1 MPNAVDAVADF
12 NTLNITANSTVTLTG
27 TETVGSL
34 IFGDT
39 TPSNN
44 WTVSGSA
51 ITLATSGTAVPSLTV
66 NSGTTTFNAAL
77 TGTQGF
83 VKSGTGT
90 ATLSAGTN
98 NVITG
103 PISVNAGALNSGVA
117 NGFKN
122 VTGAI
127 TVVSGASF
135 GFTNGVFD
143 GNTYANNLFLSGTG
157 VSSTAGALEISNNV
171 TATGTITLNASSRI
185 THNYNIGTI
194 NGPIIGTNTNLTLAT
209 FVAGQYGFSVGGN
222 IQLGTGALILNGI
235 GTTGS
240 PDATLSGSN
249 SYSGGTN
256 LNAGTLSI
264 ANENAISGSTSAINF
279 NGGILQV
286 TGTGITNLNSHT
298 INATTFNGGIDV
310 NSASNVFTVSQ
321 ALSGTGAFNKR
332 GSGSLTLS
340 GSNSHSGGT
349 TVTSGTLLVGNT
361 NALGTG
367 VLTLNAGTVD
377 LRGNNTAAGALSG
390 STGTLITNNIS
401 GTNTLTSTAASGTS
415 TYAGTI
421 ADGTGGIV
429 LNKAGAGTQILSGT
443 NTYSGG
449 TTLSAGALSIAGE
462 TAISGSTST
471 INFNG
476 GLLQVTGT
484 AISNLNSHTVNWSSF
499 NGGIDV
505 NSASNTFT
513 VSQALSGTGAFSK
526 AGAGTLLLSASNGHS
541 GGTTVGGGILQV
553 GNPNALG
560 TGVLAVNAGTL
571 DLHGNNTAGGALSGS
586 TGALITNSVSGTASL
601 TSTVPSG
608 TSTYAGTI
616 ADSTGVVAL
625 NKAGA
630 GTLTLAG
637 TNTFSGGATISS
649 GTLNYGNVN
658 ALGSGLATFAGNS
671 TLQAGVSGT
680 IANAMVLN
688 PSVIG
693 TFDTQGNAMGLSGI
707 VSGGALNKIGSGTL
721 TLSGSNSYSGGT
733 TIGAGT
739 LQVGSG
745 GSTGVLA
752 GDIVN
757 NATLALKRSDS
768 ALSLGGA
775 ISGAGALVNLGSGV
789 VTLAGSNSYSGG
801 TTISAGVLKF
811 ASTNAVP
818 GSGSITIGANA
829 AAAFDFAGVQ
839 SVLNAQL
846 GTVNAASS
854 IALTPTSAGENID
867 LSTTGANRNTYL
879 GATGNVTYTGTL
891 TPFTAGAYQLGGGG
905 GTLSFNQA
913 IGGSSSVSIGGGAS
927 GTVILGGANSYSGGT
942 TISGGVLEF
951 ASATA
956 LPGSGSIT
964 LGANSALA
972 FDFTGVQAIL
982 NTSLGTANA
991 ASSIAVTAN
1000 SAGENIDLSATGANR
1015 NTYLGAVG
1023 TVTYT
1028 GTLTPFTA
1036 GAYQLGGGGGT
1047 LVYNQVIGGSS
1058 SLSIGGGAPGTVIL
1072 GGSNNYSGGTTISS
1086 GTLQEGNGGS
1096 TGSITGA
1103 IVNNG
1108 TLVVKRSDGALSVGA
1123 ISGTGVLINAGT
1135 GYVGLAG
1142 GTSSA
1147 FSGPIFVNAGA
1158 FGTSAGAS
1166 MKNMSGAVTVAA
1178 GATFQAYQ
1186 NFDGYNFANNFFL
1199 SGSGYGANGWGA
1211 LNVGGNAT
1219 TTGTITL
1226 NANAKIS
1233 HDWNNGIIN
1242 GPIVGANTNLQ
1253 LTTVVNGQNGMVI
1266 AGSIQLGTGSLSLN
1280 GAGSVPD
1287 FTLSGS
1293 NNFTGGINLNAGT
1306 LSIASENAISGST
1319 STINFNGGYLQIT
1332 GTAINSLNSHTIN
1345 GSTFSG
1351 GIDVNSAANAFTL
1364 SQSLSGPGA
1373 FIKRGA
1379 GSLTLSGS
1387 NTHSGGT
1394 TVSSGTLQA
1403 GSANALGTGV
1413 LVINAGT
1420 VDLHGNSIAFGA
1432 LSGSSGTLITNS
1444 VSGLH
1449 TLTSTVAS
1457 GTATYAGS
1465 IADGAGAIAL
1475 SKAGAG
1481 TMILSG
1487 TNTYSGAT
1495 AVNGGIL
1502 SVSSTS
1508 ALPGWDSGRFSVGT
1522 GASLFVTNA
1531 FSEANVGAMLASGT
1545 FAAGSNLG
1553 LDISAGSRTFGINIV
1568 DPGANSLGLVKAGAN
1583 TLVLSASNSY
1593 SGGTTLTSGSL
1604 QLGNASALGA
1614 TTGSLAVNNGT
1625 LDLNGNSLTVGALS
1639 GLSGGV
1645 ITTSATGSI
1654 TLTTN
1659 SATSGTFGGVIQQ
1672 SGSSTVAFVKQ
1683 GSGTLTMTGTNNNFT
1698 GATTISGGTLSLAT
1712 AMLYPNLSW
1721 GTVVTTIN
1729 GGATLVLGGWGDSA
1743 TAGIGKVSFG
1753 SGNVVLDNGTIR
1765 YTGGL
1770 DGGSLDRPF
1779 TIGAGGATLDA
1790 AGGANTFTLNY
1801 GRSYGTI
1808 ASAAGGSLTLTGSSN
1823 GVMNEYLPG
1832 TGGLVK
1838 SGSGTWTLSYTNSYS
1853 GDTLVNGGMLLLGI
1867 AGAMA
1872 GSTLNTQTGSV
1883 GSLSFGA
1890 LTAATFGGIKG
1901 SNGLALSNTASA
1913 AVALT
1918 VGGNNQS
1925 TSFAGILSGGGSL
1938 IKNGTGLLTLTGSNV
1953 YSGATTISSGTLQV
1967 GDGATD
1973 GSIAGSSGI
1982 TDNSA
1987 LVYNLLGSQTY
1998 ANAISGSGSLTKSGA
2013 GTLALT
2019 GSNAYSGA
2027 TTITGGT
2034 LQIGNGISGSIAT
2047 SSAVTVNSGGT
2058 LVVNLANSGTF
2069 GSYITTIGTNGDAVV
2084 IANASGTNTF
2094 STNIAGPGAF
2104 NQNGTGVTILKGYN
2118 TYAGSTTINAGVLQ
2132 FASTGAVPTNG
2143 TIAVNSGAA
2152 VAFDFTGV
2160 QTILNARLGMV
2171 GTTSSIA
2178 LTPASAGESI
2188 NLGASGANKNA
2199 YLGAMGNVT
2208 YTGTY
2213 TPFTAGAYHLGG
2225 GGGTLTYNQAIGGAS
2240 SLSIGGGMPGMVILG
2255 GANTYSGGT
2264 TINSGTLQIGNGGS
2278 SGLLPGNT
2286 VNNATLA
2293 FNRSDSALVISGAI
2307 TGSGALV
2314 NAGSGLVTLTGS
2326 NSYSGGTTISS
2337 GTLQIG
2343 GGGSTGSISGNIV
2356 NNATLVFNRSDSA
2369 FSTSGAI
2376 SGSGALVNAG
2386 SGIVTL
2392 AGSNSYSGGTTISAG
2407 ILKFASSDAV
2417 PAIGLINLGANSAA
2431 AFDFTGVQAI
2441 LNTRLNTVDAASSIA
2456 LTPASAGENIDLSV
2470 TGANKNTYLG
2480 AVENVI
2486 YTGVYTPFTAGAYQ
2500 FGGGGG
2506 TLTYNQVIGGSSS
2519 LSIGGGTPGTVV
2531 LGGTNSYSGGT
2542 TIGAGILVFSS
2553 TDAVPASGS
2562 ITLGANTAV
2571 GFDFTGVQ
2579 AILNSRLGTVSGT
2592 STIAVTAASANE
2604 YINLS
2609 ATGAN
2614 KNAYLGAV
2622 GNVTYTGSYTPYT
2635 AGAYLLGGGGG
2646 TLIYDQVISGSST
2659 VSIGGGVPGTVVLG
2673 ASNSYSGGTT
2683 VSSGVLNYGN
2693 VRALGSGTAT
2703 VSGNSTVQAGVSGTV
2718 SNAIVLGAGVTGTF
2732 DSQSNT
2738 AVLSGVLSGSG
2749 ALNKTGSGALILTAS
2764 SSYSGGTTISSGTLQ
2779 LGNNG
2784 TTGAVAGAIVNNGT
2798 LVFKRTDG
2806 GLSLGAISGSGSMVN
2821 AGTGTVT
2828 LAGGTNNTFTGPI
2841 NVNAGAMSTSAGA
2854 SMKNVTGPVTVASG
2868 ASFNAQGAFD
2878 GAVVSSNFFVSGTG
2892 VSSGWGALN
2901 LGANVGLSGTITL
2914 LGDTRITKDWNAPFI
2929 SGLITGTNTSLLLV
2943 STVVGQDG
2951 WGIGGSIQLGTGALT
2966 LKGVDPS
2973 SGPDLTLSGS
2983 NSYSGGTNL
2992 NAGVLSIASENA
3004 IGGSTSAINFN
3015 GGILRVTG
3023 TAISNLNNHTLNG
3036 STFSGGIDVNSAS
3049 NAFTVSQALSGTGS
3063 FIKRGAGSLMLSG
3076 SNSFSG
3082 GTTLSSGT
3090 LQARDANALGTG
3102 KVILNAGTLD
3112 LHGTSVAFGA
3122 LSGSSGTLITNTV
3135 GGTSALTST
3144 VASGTST
3151 YAGNIADG
3159 AGAVAI
3165 NKAGAG
3171 TLTLSGSNSYS
3182 GGTTV
3187 SGGTLQVGNVN
3198 ALATGALTV
3207 NGGTL
3212 DLNGNS
3218 LAVGALSGS
3227 AGSIASTVSGTS
3239 TLTTTVASGTAT
3251 YEGAVVS
3258 GAGAVALDKEGAGTL
3273 VLSGSIS
3280 ADRISA
3286 NGGVTQLGLSGS
3298 VGAISISAAG
3308 TMELTANGVNSAKVL
3323 QTNSLS
3329 IAAGGTL
3336 DLWDNA
3342 LILRDQTGGIN
3353 QGANLAMVQSLAN
3366 TAFDNGN
3373 WDKPGITSSSVIADL
3388 GAYSVLTVM
3397 VYDNT
3402 VLGVDSFEGIN
3413 GLSSD
3418 NGGNQVMLKT
3428 TYLGDFDGN
3437 GIVNSADYGWLDFYY
3452 GYGLTVGDLNGDGQV
3467 NSADYNGI
3475 DYGYGYQAYGVLNGI
3490 AVAGVTA
3497 ASAPAPSET
3506 VPEPGTLGLLI
3517 AAAMGLFGRRG
3528 GRKPLHGK

>member
-1 MPNAVDAVADF
+1 
-12 NTLNITANSTVTLTG
+12 
-27 TETVGSL
+27 
-34 IFGDT
+34 
-39 TPSNN
+39 
-44 WTVSGSA
+44 
-51 ITLATSGTAVPSLTV
+51 
-66 NSGTTTFNAAL
+66 
-77 TGTQGF
+77 
-83 VKSGTGT
+83 
-90 ATLSAGTN
+90 
-98 NVITG
+98 
-103 PISVNAGALNSGVA
+103 
-117 NGFKN
+117 
-122 VTGAI
+122 
-127 TVVSGASF
+127 
-135 GFTNGVFD
+135 
-143 GNTYANNLFLSGTG
+143 
-157 VSSTAGALEISNNV
+157 
-171 TATGTITLNASSRI
+171 
-185 THNYNIGTI
+185 
-194 NGPIIGTNTNLTLAT
+194 
-209 FVAGQYGFSVGGN
+209 
-222 IQLGTGALILNGI
+222 
-235 GTTGS
+235 
-240 PDATLSGSN
+240 
-249 SYSGGTN
+249 
-256 LNAGTLSI
+256 
-264 ANENAISGSTSAINF
+264 
-279 NGGILQV
+279 
-286 TGTGITNLNSHT
+286 
-298 INATTFNGGIDV
+298 
-310 NSASNVFTVSQ
+310 
-321 ALSGTGAFNKR
+321 
-332 GSGSLTLS
+332 
-340 GSNSHSGGT
+340 
-349 TVTSGTLLVGNT
+349 
-361 NALGTG
+361 
-367 VLTLNAGTVD
+367 
-377 LRGNNTAAGALSG
+377 
-390 STGTLITNNIS
+390 
-401 GTNTLTSTAASGTS
+401 
-415 TYAGTI
+415 
-421 ADGTGGIV
+421 
-429 LNKAGAGTQILSGT
+429 
-443 NTYSGG
+443 
-449 TTLSAGALSIAGE
+449 
-462 TAISGSTST
+462 
-471 INFNG
+471 
-476 GLLQVTGT
+476 
-484 AISNLNSHTVNWSSF
+484 
-499 NGGIDV
+499 
-505 NSASNTFT
+505 
-513 VSQALSGTGAFSK
+513 
-526 AGAGTLLLSASNGHS
+526 
-541 GGTTVGGGILQV
+541 
-553 GNPNALG
+553 
-560 TGVLAVNAGTL
+560 
-571 DLHGNNTAGGALSGS
+571 
-586 TGALITNSVSGTASL
+586 
-601 TSTVPSG
+601 
-608 TSTYAGTI
+608 
-616 ADSTGVVAL
+616 
-625 NKAGA
+625 
-630 GTLTLAG
+630 
-637 TNTFSGGATISS
+637 
-649 GTLNYGNVN
+649 
-658 ALGSGLATFAGNS
+658 
-671 TLQAGVSGT
+671 
-680 IANAMVLN
+680 
-688 PSVIG
+688 
-693 TFDTQGNAMGLSGI
+693 
-707 VSGGALNKIGSGTL
+707 
-721 TLSGSNSYSGGT
+721 
-733 TIGAGT
+733 
-739 LQVGSG
+739 
-745 GSTGVLA
+745 
-752 GDIVN
+752 
-757 NATLALKRSDS
+757 
-768 ALSLGGA
+768 
-775 ISGAGALVNLGSGV
+775 
-789 VTLAGSNSYSGG
+789 
-801 TTISAGVLKF
+801 
-811 ASTNAVP
+811 
-818 GSGSITIGANA
+818 
-829 AAAFDFAGVQ
+829 
-839 SVLNAQL
+839 
-846 GTVNAASS
+846 
-854 IALTPTSAGENID
+854 
-867 LSTTGANRNTYL
+867 
-879 GATGNVTYTGTL
+879 
-891 TPFTAGAYQLGGGG
+891 
-905 GTLSFNQA
+905 
-913 IGGSSSVSIGGGAS
+913 
-927 GTVILGGANSYSGGT
+927 
-942 TISGGVLEF
+942 
-951 ASATA
+951 
-956 LPGSGSIT
+956 
-964 LGANSALA
+964 
-972 FDFTGVQAIL
+972 
-982 NTSLGTANA
+982 
-991 ASSIAVTAN
+991 
-1000 SAGENIDLSATGANR
+1000 
-1015 NTYLGAVG
+1015 
-1023 TVTYT
+1023 
-1028 GTLTPFTA
+1028 
-1036 GAYQLGGGGGT
+1036 
-1047 LVYNQVIGGSS
+1047 
-1058 SLSIGGGAPGTVIL
+1058 
-1072 GGSNNYSGGTTISS
+1072 
-1086 GTLQEGNGGS
+1086 
-1096 TGSITGA
+1096 
-1103 IVNNG
+1103 
-1108 TLVVKRSDGALSVGA
+1108 
-1123 ISGTGVLINAGT
+1123 
-1135 GYVGLAG
+1135 
-1142 GTSSA
+1142 
-1147 FSGPIFVNAGA
+1147 
-1158 FGTSAGAS
+1158 
-1166 MKNMSGAVTVAA
+1166 
-1178 GATFQAYQ
+1178 
-1186 NFDGYNFANNFFL
+1186 
-1199 SGSGYGANGWGA
+1199 
-1211 LNVGGNAT
+1211 
-1219 TTGTITL
+1219 
-1226 NANAKIS
+1226 
-1233 HDWNNGIIN
+1233 
-1242 GPIVGANTNLQ
+1242 
-1253 LTTVVNGQNGMVI
+1253 
-1266 AGSIQLGTGSLSLN
+1266 
-1280 GAGSVPD
+1280 
-1287 FTLSGS
+1287 
-1293 NNFTGGINLNAGT
+1293 
-1306 LSIASENAISGST
+1306 
-1319 STINFNGGYLQIT
+1319 
-1332 GTAINSLNSHTIN
+1332 
-1345 GSTFSG
+1345 
-1351 GIDVNSAANAFTL
+1351 
-1364 SQSLSGPGA
+1364 
-1373 FIKRGA
+1373 
-1379 GSLTLSGS
+1379 
-1387 NTHSGGT
+1387 
-1394 TVSSGTLQA
+1394 
-1403 GSANALGTGV
+1403 
-1413 LVINAGT
+1413 
-1420 VDLHGNSIAFGA
+1420 
-1432 LSGSSGTLITNS
+1432 
-1444 VSGLH
+1444 
-1449 TLTSTVAS
+1449 
-1457 GTATYAGS
+1457 
-1465 IADGAGAIAL
+1465 
-1475 SKAGAG
+1475 
-1481 TMILSG
+1481 MI
-1487 TNTYSGAT
+1487 
-1495 AVNGGIL
+1495 
-1502 SVSSTS
+1502 
-1508 ALPGWDSGRFSVGT
+1508 
-1522 GASLFVTNA
+1522 
-1531 FSEANVGAMLASGT
+1531 
-1545 FAAGSNLG
+1545 
-1553 LDISAGSRTFGINIV
+1553 
-1568 DPGANSLGLVKAGAN
+1568 
-1583 TLVLSASNSY
+1583 
-1593 SGGTTLTSGSL
+1593 
-1604 QLGNASALGA
+1604 
-1614 TTGSLAVNNGT
+1614 
-1625 LDLNGNSLTVGALS
+1625 
-1639 GLSGGV
+1639 
-1645 ITTSATGSI
+1645 TSATGSV
-1654 TLTTN
+1654 TLTAN
-1659 SATSGTFGGVIQQ
+1659 SATSGTFGGSIQQ
-1672 SGSSTVAFVKQ
+1672 SGSGAVAFVKQ
-1683 GSGTLTMTGTNNNFT
+1683 GSGTLTMTGANNNFK
-1698 GATTISGGTLSLAT
+1698 GATTVSGGTLSLAT
-1712 AMLYPNLSW
+1712 GMLYPNMSW

-1729 GGATLVLGGWGDSA
+1729 GGATLVIGGWGDSA
-1743 TAGIGKVSFG
+1743 TAGIGRVTFG
-1753 SGNVVLDNGTIR
+1753 SGNVVLDNATVR
-1765 YTGGL
+1765 YVGGA

-1779 TIGAGGATLDA
+1779 TIGVGGATLDA
-1790 AGGANTFTLNY
+1790 AGGANSFTLNY
-1801 GRSYGTI
+1801 GRGYGII
-1808 ASAAGGSLTLTGSSN
+1808 ASTAGGTLTLTGSSN